1 MQATNEEQ
9 DCEWQ
14 AAASGSSAIIATEP
28 ESHDTRVEFRHASG
42 HLGEKRP
49 GFYLILLR
57 NEIRHRSLRDKPTLT
72 V

>member
-1 MQATNEEQ
+1 MRATNEQ
-9 DCEWQ
+9 QKVGQ
-14 AAASGSSAIIATEP
+14 AGGDGNSSIAPGAVSGE
-28 ESHDTRVEFRHASG
+28 TRVEFRHASG

-57 NEIRHRSLRDKPTLT
+57 NEIRHRTLRDKPVLN

>member
-1 MQATNEEQ
+1 MRATNEQNGEVKV
-9 DCEWQ
+9 
-14 AAASGSSAIIATEP
+14 AHGSSSLSVGGVP
-28 ESHDTRVEFRHASG
+28 EGARVEFRHASG

-57 NEIRHRSLRDKPTLT
+57 NEIRHRTLRDKPALN

>member
-1 MQATNEEQ
+1 MRATNDQSEAGKVGGPEN
-9 DCEWQ
+9 
-14 AAASGSSAIIATEP
+14 SSIAPDAVLEG
-28 ESHDTRVEFRHASG
+28 TRVEFRHASG

-57 NEIRHRSLRDKPTLT
+57 NEIRHRTLRDKPALN